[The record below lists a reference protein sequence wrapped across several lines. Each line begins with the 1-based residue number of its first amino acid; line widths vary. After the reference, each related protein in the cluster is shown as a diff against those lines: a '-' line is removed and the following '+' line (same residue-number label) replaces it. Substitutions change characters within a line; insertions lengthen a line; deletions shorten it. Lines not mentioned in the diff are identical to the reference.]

1 VADITELTFVG
12 DWRIVVQSRDAGWD
26 QRVVAEGVE
35 AGTQILGGSPGMT
48 MDVYGLDQTPW
59 TLRIEHNPGDG
70 WSPNWLRAGP
80 KNIAGAQI
88 SQVVESEDIT
98 TPQSDRDFNDL
109 VVRLEKLG
117 MVDQPRRPFAV
128 WPGTVQMTPEGVF
141 ETAFGRYFLG
151 VRVRNVWTEPW
162 PAGTR
167 VAITDRCRSWLAAG
181 GVTVVDAWSAPDQA
195 AVGQDVVGG
204 RVLVGDLAPWE
215 SRLVYFKVDVSAA
228 WVRKHQVEVA
238 VVDPVAEDLGHLNRR
253 ARAPIFV
260 SRTTY
265 DSTRGVFVAECDR
278 GTLTMAVKELVVDY
292 STLKRAIGRARELF
306 GEGGP
311 GGGGGGGGGGGPPGR
326 GCSPHDL
333 ERLRRRLRAFLE
345 GKDDDICAIW
355 RELQCCCA
363 GGGYGGDRDDDG
375 DWTKDWGTG
384 LEFFAW
390 PTVFDYRIDYRPEF
404 EDQFGPI
411 PYDDPWWK
419 VLLLIVAAILALAA
433 FVSAAADL
441 ANRSADTVIGTVT
454 RSTLNAVRGTAPTP
468 PAPATTGSVDAAVVT
483 LNGSRGLTAS
493 LFSYLDAAADEANTT
508 PIVALGGL
516 VNTPG
521 TFLTNAQI
529 GTLFANLAAAPP
541 GSPAAA
547 AAAAA
552 LRVFKSGA
560 RSGVTNAV
568 MASLL
573 PVAPRAERDG
583 STIFFLNQVR
593 LVIDPAT
600 PVPRIGRPGDSGS
613 LWLQMGS
620 NAVVG
625 LNHAGCTDPTATPP
639 INFADMNRI
648 EDVLTTLAVR
658 F

>member
-1 VADITELTFVG
+1 VADITELTIVG

-26 QRVVAEGVE
+26 QRVVAQGVE
-35 AGTQILGGSPGMT
+35 GGTQILGGSPGMT
-48 MDVYGLDQTPW
+48 MDVYGLDRTPW

-80 KNIAGAQI
+80 KNIAGSAI
-88 SQVVESEDIT
+88 TQVIESEDIT
-98 TPQSDRDFNDL
+98 TPESDRDFNDL
-109 VVRLEKLG
+109 VIRLEKLG
-117 MVDQPRRPFAV
+117 MVDQPQRPFAV
-128 WPGTVQMTPEGVF
+128 WPGTVQMSPEGVF
-141 ETAFGRYFLG
+141 ETAFGRYFMA

-167 VAITDRCRSWLAAG
+167 IAITESCRSWLAAA
-181 GVTVVDAWSAPDQA
+181 GVMVVDGWSAADQA

-204 RVLVGDLAPWE
+204 RVLVGDLPPWE
-215 SRLVYFKVDVSAA
+215 SRLVYFKVDVSTAR
-228 WVRKHQVEVA
+228 VQKHQVEVA
-238 VVDPVAEDLGHLNRR
+238 VVAPVTEDPGHLNRR

-260 SRTTY
+260 SRTTF
-265 DSTRGVFVAECDR
+265 DSTRGVFVAQCDR

-292 STLKRAIGRARELF
+292 NTLKRAVGRAREVL

-311 GGGGGGGGGGGPPGR
+311 GTGPGGGGRPGR
-326 GCSPHDL
+326 GCTPRDL
-333 ERLRRRLRAFLE
+333 ERLRRRLRAFLD
-345 GKDDDICAIW
+345 GKDDDVCAIW

-363 GGGYGGDRDDDG
+363 GGGGRPGDGDDG
-375 DWTKDWGTG
+375 DWTKDGGSG

-390 PTVFDYRIDYRPEF
+390 PTVFDYHIDYDPEF
-404 EDQFGPI
+404 AGQFGPI

-419 VLLLIVAAILALAA
+419 VLLLIIAAILALAA

-454 RSTLNAVRGTAPTP
+454 RATLNAVRGTRPPP
-468 PAPATTGSVDAAVVT
+468 PAATATGSVDAAVVT
-483 LNGSRGLTAS
+483 LNGSRTLTPS
-493 LFSYLDAAADEANTT
+493 LFSYLDAASDESNTT

-516 VNTPG
+516 INTPG

-573 PVAPRAERDG
+573 PIAPRSEDDG
-583 STIFFLNQVR
+583 STIFFLNQLR
-593 LVIDPAT
+593 LVIDSMV
-600 PVPRIGRPGDSGS
+600 PVTRIGRPGDSGS

-620 NAVVG
+620 NSVVG
-625 LNHAGCTDPTATPP
+625 LNHAGCTDPTTTPP
-639 INFADMNRI
+639 TNFADANRI
-648 EDVLTTLAVR
+648 EDVLTTMAVR